1 MPTNDGKGD
10 PVLKV
15 AIDSWVLSSRLR
27 YQGTYVYARNLI
39 GEFKRIAASGG
50 DVRFCLFTSR
60 RAANDANTI
69 AAGHNFD
76 LREARSLA
84 HDRVWRL
91 GAAGLAAARSDAD
104 LVFAPTASTV
114 PTGRVPFVSTI
125 HDVTPRLMPSH
136 AKRVTML
143 QRFLLWSAA
152 KFSRAIIT
160 DSECSKRDLINLY
173 GLPESKVSVVYL
185 GYDSAVFNG
194 ASGNLESQARLL
206 KTLGI
211 SKPYLLHHGT
221 IQPRKNLRRLIEAY
235 RLLLERKR
243 SLDLDLVLA
252 GPLGWEYEQTVAAAN
267 NGGGNR
273 GRVVLPGAL
282 TDADLA
288 TLIKGASLVVVP
300 SLYEGFCLPMV
311 EAMASG
317 APTVAAKASCLP
329 EVSGGVLKYFDPESV
344 EDMASCLQ
352 QVLESE
358 ATRMELAQKGKSRA
372 GYFSWQRC
380 AEETL
385 AVLRKYG
392 AS

>member
-1 MPTNDGKGD
+1 MNEGKGD

-39 GEFKRIAASGG
+39 GEFKRMAASGG
-50 DVRFCLFTSR
+50 DVGFCLFTSP

-69 AAGHNFD
+69 AASHNFD
-76 LREARSLA
+76 LCEAGALS
-84 HDRVWRL
+84 HDRLWRL

-125 HDVTPRLMPSH
+125 HDVNPLLMPSH
-136 AKRVTML
+136 SKRVIVL

-160 DSECSKRDLINLY
+160 DSECSKRDLINFY
-173 GLPESKVSVVYL
+173 RLPESKISVVHL
-185 GYDSAVFNG
+185 GYDKAVFND
-194 ASGNLESQARLL
+194 APANLESQAKLL

-235 RLLLERKR
+235 RLLLDRNR
-243 SLDLDLVLA
+243 SLDLELVLA
-252 GPLGWEYEQTVAAAN
+252 GPLGWQYEETVAAAN
-267 NGGGNR
+267 NGAGSR

-282 TDADLA
+282 ADTDLA

-311 EAMASG
+311 ESMASG
-317 APTVAAKASCLP
+317 APTVAANASCLP
-329 EVSGGVLKYFDPESV
+329 EVSGGLLKYFDPESV
-344 EDMASCLQ
+344 EEMASCLQ

-358 ATRMELAQKGKSRA
+358 ETRIDLAQKGKSRA
-372 GYFSWQRC
+372 SCFGWQRC
-380 AEETL
+380 AEETM

-392 AS
+392 DS